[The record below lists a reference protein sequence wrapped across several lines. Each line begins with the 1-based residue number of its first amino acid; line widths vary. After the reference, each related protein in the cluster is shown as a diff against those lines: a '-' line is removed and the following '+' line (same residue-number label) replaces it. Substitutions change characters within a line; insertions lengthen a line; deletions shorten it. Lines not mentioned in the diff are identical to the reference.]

1 MQSKTYISLFFVF
14 IFFGKFLSV
23 NSGLQQLLFDTEGI
37 TFINLL
43 CEKQNAQSSKKE
55 MLSESTVNSVIMVS
69 DVCNPVFQF
78 EFPQWSK
85 AVLVSN
91 FQNHKHKTPSLIPV
105 YGDKFYPPP
114 KV

>member
-1 MQSKTYISLFFVF
+1 M
-14 IFFGKFLSV
+14 SV
-23 NSGLQQLLFDTEGI
+23 NSGLPQLLFDTDGI

-43 CEKQNAQSSKKE
+43 CEKQNAQSSNKE
-55 MLSESTVNSVIMVS
+55 MFSETIVGSVIMVS

-85 AVLVSN
+85 AVLISN
-91 FQNHKHKTPSLIPV
+91 FQDPKHKTPFLIPI